1 MGFMYVICAISLFA
15 TTICANNKYSK
26 ESNINFGKTTAQFEH
41 EINVRTLERPFR
53 MAKLN
58 LLWTKAQVVNT
69 TLLPTLGQV

>member
-1 MGFMYVICAISLFA
+1 MGFMIVICVIYLFA

-26 ESNINFGKTTAQFEH
+26 QSNINFGKPSVQFEQ

-58 LLWTKAQVVNT
+58 LLWTKAQVVNIS
-69 TLLPTLGQV
+69 LWPTFG